1 MQVKVDKNGEN
12 RVGTCV
18 GVGGMGM
25 VRCGGGARVRGGGAV
40 GRRIGVIQVW
50 VCCVNP
56 KKNNR
61 AEVQIPLTYFLE
73 QIMKC

>member
-40 GRRIGVIQVW
+40 GRRIGVDRYRCGYVVLILKQ
-50 VCCVNP
+50 
-56 KKNNR
+56 
-61 AEVQIPLTYFLE
+61 TTE
-73 QIMKC
+73 QRSKYR

>member
-40 GRRIGVIQVW
+40 GRRIGVDDTGVGML
-50 VCCVNP
+50 C
-56 KKNNR
+56 
-61 AEVQIPLTYFLE
+61 
-73 QIMKC
+73 